1 MIVGTGGS
9 DFYNKKNP
17 LLDNYYTQSGV
28 NFEKQELP
36 AYFENAAVI
45 KAADY
50 DNDGDL
56 DVFVGNNTV
65 SNNFGAMPNSY
76 ILKNENGMFS
86 ILENQSFQNTGMIT
100 DAIWEDYNTDGF
112 VDLILVGEWMTPKF
126 FKNIKGNFT
135 EEKLIDAKLSG
146 LWQQIAPFDIDKDG
160 DVDYLLGN
168 WGKNSK
174 FNASQEYPLRMYY
187 ADFDGNGTAETILC
201 NYKNGSYYPLLGLD
215 ELASQIVSLRKKFTS
230 YKSFAGK
237 SIDEIFE
244 KSVLK
249 KARILEVHTLASGYL
264 KNENNTFTFIPF
276 KNELQVSPISAF
288 LEYDFNADGDNEVL
302 VAGNYFGVSPYQ
314 GRFDSFP
321 GALIF
326 NEDKIVL
333 GNKIGLDFN
342 QKAVKK
348 LNIIKVQNKSY
359 VLATI
364 NNDHAQVYELTHLK
378 DDYKKL

>member
-1 MIVGTGGS
+1 
-9 DFYNKKNP
+9 
-17 LLDNYYTQSGV
+17 
-28 NFEKQELP
+28 
-36 AYFENAAVI
+36 
-45 KAADY
+45 
-50 DNDGDL
+50 
-56 DVFVGNNTV
+56 
-65 SNNFGAMPNSY
+65 
-76 ILKNENGMFS
+76 
-86 ILENQSFQNTGMIT
+86 
-100 DAIWEDYNTDGF
+100 
-112 VDLILVGEWMTPKF
+112 MTPKF
-126 FKNIKGNFT
+126 FKNTRGNFT
-135 EEKLIDAKLSG
+135 EEKLIDATLTG
-146 LWQQIAPFDIDKDG
+146 LWQQIAAFDIDKDG

-174 FNASQEYPLRMYY
+174 FNASEEYPLRMYY
-187 ADFDGNGTAETILC
+187 ADFDGNGSTETILC
-201 NYKNGSYYPLLGLD
+201 NYKNGAYYPLLGLD

-364 NNDHAQVYELTHLK
+364 NNDHAQVYELTN
-378 DDYKKL
+378 